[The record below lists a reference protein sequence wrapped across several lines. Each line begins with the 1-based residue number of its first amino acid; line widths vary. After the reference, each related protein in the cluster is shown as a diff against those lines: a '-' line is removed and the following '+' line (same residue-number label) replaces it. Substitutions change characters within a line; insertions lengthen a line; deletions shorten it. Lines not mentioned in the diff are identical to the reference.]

1 MKNIFYISSLGLL
14 LSSCGGESATSENVT
29 DTAKTDIAALVPE
42 NDEINQALL
51 EKFKISTELP
61 FVQDSVYLANL
72 SYSDTNALTVDEAK
86 YLSFGFVDSDVS
98 YRGLSPVD
106 DFYFFDSLKVNDGYE
121 SFMEVIDIGMMIRSD
136 AFIAQKVIVDDSTS
150 ILLWIVDYATY
161 EACPY
166 ASGKVLYA
174 SVLRNNVVTSCT
186 ILGEDSSGADAPIWS
201 ETLSLLSLTKAGYW
215 VSKRDRNC
223 AGEVDAEEN
232 DLVDESSIDY
242 ILIIDA
248 KGVWKLEPVGLD
260 A

>member
-29 DTAKTDIAALVPE
+29 DTAKTDTAVLVPE

-86 YLSFGFVDSDVS
+86 YLSFGFVDSDAS

-106 DFYFFDSLKVNDGYE
+106 DFYFFDSLKVNDEYD
-121 SFMEVIDIGMMIRSD
+121 SFIEVVDIGMMVRSN
-136 AFIAQKVIVDDSTS
+136 AFIAQKIVIDDSTS
-150 ILLWIVDYATY
+150 VLLWIVDFATY

-166 ASGKVLYA
+166 SAGTILYG

-201 ETLSLLSLTKAGYW
+201 ETLSVLSMTKAAFS
-215 VSKRDRNC
+215 VNKEDRNC
-223 AGEVDAEEN
+223 GGDVDPEEN
-232 DLVDESSIDY
+232 EIVNESSQIFNLTIDEN
-242 ILIIDA
+242 
-248 KGVWKLEPVGLD
+248 GSWKLEPEVNF
-260 A
+260 